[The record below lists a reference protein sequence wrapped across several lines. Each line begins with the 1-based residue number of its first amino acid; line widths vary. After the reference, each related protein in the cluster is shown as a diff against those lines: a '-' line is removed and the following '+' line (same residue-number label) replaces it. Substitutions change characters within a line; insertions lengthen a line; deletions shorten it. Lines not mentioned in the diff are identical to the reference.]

1 MKAANTTMEELVADV
16 LRAKGYAT
24 SAPFN
29 STAWQARPVFI
40 QSFEVNSLRRF
51 AEELPGAP
59 LVYLLDNASD
69 PETGSSLSE
78 ILSDS
83 SLSEISSFVTV
94 ISPWKGLLYTVVDRN
109 GTDRLQSLGLTRR
122 LQGKGF
128 QVHTY
133 TIRDEPQFVLPT
145 CGGLIVCEFEFLFKY
160 EGLNGA
166 FTDHPASLVDWVQQN
181 Y

>member
-69 PETGSSLSE
+69 PETGSPLSE

-109 GTDRLQSLGLTRR
+109 GTDR
-122 LQGKGF
+122 
-128 QVHTY
+128 
-133 TIRDEPQFVLPT
+133 DEPQFVLPT
-145 CGGLIVCEFEFLFKY
+145 CGGLVVCEFEFLFKY

-166 FTDHPASLVDWVQQN
+166 FTDHPASLVDWVQ
-181 Y
+181 